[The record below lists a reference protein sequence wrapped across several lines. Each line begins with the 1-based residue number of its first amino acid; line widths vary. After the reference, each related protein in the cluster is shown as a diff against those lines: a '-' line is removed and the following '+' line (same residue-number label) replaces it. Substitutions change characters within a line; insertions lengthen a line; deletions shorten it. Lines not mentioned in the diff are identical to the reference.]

1 MLISPHASEALIH
14 RHILLRDLLRHT
26 VAVVVLA
33 IHEVDRIY
41 RKGGRPLRSFARAKK
56 CKGAGAV
63 ASVDVIETKTLSWY
77 LKPQSEEVD
86 VMGRAK
92 GNCN

>member
-1 MLISPHASEALIH
+1 ML
-14 RHILLRDLLRHT
+14 
-26 VAVVVLA
+26 AVVLLTG
-33 IHEVDRIY
+33 HEVDQIY
-41 RKGGRPLRSFARAKK
+41 KKGGRPLQSFVRVEK
-56 CKGAGAV
+56 CKGTGAV

-92 GNCN
+92 GNRN